1 MAVAL
6 FITIVV
12 LSAALGVF
20 GARSRS
26 RRWTIA
32 SLFVILVLFAN
43 LVQCL
48 PYFISDPHTWMTT
61 FGSGLLLGFIPLLV
75 VTALPALIGCGIT
88 RCVVRST
95 SAKSNPKDA

>member
-6 FITIVV
+6 FISIVA

-20 GARSRS
+20 GAGSRS
-26 RRWTIA
+26 RRWTVA
-32 SLFVILVLFAN
+32 SLFVILVLLAN

-48 PYFISDPHTWMTT
+48 PYLISDPHTWMTT
-61 FGSGLLLGFIPLLV
+61 FGSGLILGCIPLLL
-75 VTALPALIGCGIT
+75 VTVIPALIGCGIT

-95 SAKSNPKDA
+95 SAKPKPKDA